1 MQNYKE
7 AFDTSRNFLLLFG
20 VKVIKKSNGQSIV
33 AKGAYNNRANLRS
46 LNTGSKY
53 YHKSKGGL
61 SHSVMLTPS
70 EAPEW
75 LLALCG
81 NSEIFFSYVEKREV
95 RKDAQYMREVTIGLP
110 HELNDQQN
118 VKLATAFVRETFVS
132 HGMVA
137 NLVIHKPTG
146 KGDQRNIHAH
156 VLLTM
161 REILPNGFG
170 KKVRQWNRLVPQWRD
185 NWEKVA
191 NGYLAKQGFE
201 PRVKMKSFKK
211 RNIKRVPNRYQG
223 PKYTPKK
230 IRERHRGTID
240 IISTLEK
247 LPSRSE
253 ANTDGRSFGGRG
265 R

>member
-1 MQNYKE
+1 MSAKRE
-7 AFDTSRNFLLLFG
+7 LTHFG

-46 LNTGSKY
+46 LNTGNKH

-61 SHSVMLTPS
+61 VHSVMLTPS

-75 LLALCG
+75 LLAICG
-81 NSEIFFSYVEKREV
+81 TPEIFFSHVEKCEV

-110 HELNDQQN
+110 HELSDQQN
-118 VKLATAFVRETFVS
+118 VQLARAFVQETFVRQ
-132 HGMVA
+132 GMVA
-137 NLVIHKPTG
+137 NLVVHKPTG

-170 KKVRQWNRLVPQWRD
+170 KKVRQWNRLVSQWRD
-185 NWEKVA
+185 TWENVA
-191 NGYLAKQGFE
+191 NGYLARRGLQ

-211 RNIKRVPNRYQG
+211 RKIKRVPSRYEG

-230 IRERHRGTID
+230 KRERHPGTID

-253 ANTDGRSFGGRG
+253 VNTDGQSFGGRG